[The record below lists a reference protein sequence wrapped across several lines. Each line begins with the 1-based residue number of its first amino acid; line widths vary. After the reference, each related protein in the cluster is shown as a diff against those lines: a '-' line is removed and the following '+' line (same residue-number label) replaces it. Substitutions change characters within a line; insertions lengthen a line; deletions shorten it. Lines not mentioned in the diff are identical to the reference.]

1 MIFFSKQR
9 IIHFYLSGD
18 NLQIAGGGPGSGG
31 DGAVQRVAVSLRVPA
46 NIFLK
51 SEYKNIYIV
60 KTFIPE
66 DIGCGGASL
75 RGAAQRQRVAL

>member
-1 MIFFSKQR
+1 MVVLAAVVMVPCRGSLSPSVYLHFF
-9 IIHFYLSGD
+9 
-18 NLQIAGGGPGSGG
+18 
-31 DGAVQRVAVSLRVPA
+31 
-46 NIFLK
+46 K

>member
-1 MIFFSKQR
+1 MTICRLLVVVLAAVVMVPCRGS
-9 IIHFYLSGD
+9 LSPSVY
-18 NLQIAGGGPGSGG
+18 LQIF
-31 DGAVQRVAVSLRVPA
+31 
-46 NIFLK
+46 FLK